1 MRVLPV
7 LNDVLK
13 NVQDPERVCITPIQI
28 GSSVRPILRVEDLR
42 RTGPLR
48 FGGCVPRR
56 FLIPIWE
63 GGRGRWTGARLV
75 RTECLGGISA
85 PMPSE
90 ASYSRTPSTTDSNET
105 TDLSASPRTYS
116 MQRRRESFSTSK
128 TVSSC
133 VVRSESRDALVTTP
147 STLSSLLPTG
157 SSDTSE
163 LDWLSGYNTLVRSSI
178 Y

>member
-63 GGRGRWTGARLV
+63 GGRGRDSSERSVSVAFLLPCHRRLRTLGLPLQPIRTKRLICPLHREHTVCSGGESPSARPRQYPV
-75 RTECLGGISA
+75 
-85 PMPSE
+85 
-90 ASYSRTPSTTDSNET
+90 ASFV
-105 TDLSASPRTYS
+105 LSH
-116 MQRRRESFSTSK
+116 E
-128 TVSSC
+128 
-133 VVRSESRDALVTTP
+133 
-147 STLSSLLPTG
+147 TLSSPLHLLYR
-157 SSDTSE
+157 
-163 LDWLSGYNTLVRSSI
+163 LYCLLVHQTHLN
-178 Y
+178 